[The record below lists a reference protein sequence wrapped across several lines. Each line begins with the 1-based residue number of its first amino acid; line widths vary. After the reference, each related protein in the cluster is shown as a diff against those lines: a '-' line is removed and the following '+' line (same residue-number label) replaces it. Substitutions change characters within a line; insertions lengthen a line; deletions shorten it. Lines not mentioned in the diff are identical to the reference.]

1 MYVSVDNS
9 IFKIVEGIY
18 MAMSECAALH
28 PDEESLEGEDH
39 YGNDQEFYADP
50 SDEAELNEMQQ
61 AALRHL
67 ESVFEPP
74 MTNGEEQFEDKQ

>member
-1 MYVSVDNS
+1 
-9 IFKIVEGIY
+9 VEGIY
-18 MAMSECAALH
+18 MAMSDCAALH
-28 PDEESLEGEDH
+28 PDEESLDQEDY
-39 YGNDQEFYADP
+39 YGNDQDFYADP

-74 MTNGEEQFEDKQ
+74 MTNGHGQYEPAAEEDKK